1 MNANEFADELEKVPT
16 LWFKDDI
23 AGKWIIEKLRQQQEQ
38 IDKLT
43 AIVALR
49 EMDIAAL
56 RMMLANR
63 NDALD
68 KLDLK

>member
-1 MNANEFADELEKVPT
+1 MNANELADELEKAPS

-23 AGKWIIEKLRQQQEQ
+23 AGKWIIEKLRQQKAE
-38 IDKLT
+38 I
-43 AIVALR
+43 
-49 EMDIAAL
+49 EAL

>member
-1 MNANEFADELEKVPT
+1 MNANEFADELEKAPT

-23 AGKWIIEKLRQQQEQ
+23 AGKWIIEKLRQQKAE
-38 IDKLT
+38 I
-43 AIVALR
+43 
-49 EMDIAAL
+49 EAL

-63 NDALD
+63 NDSID